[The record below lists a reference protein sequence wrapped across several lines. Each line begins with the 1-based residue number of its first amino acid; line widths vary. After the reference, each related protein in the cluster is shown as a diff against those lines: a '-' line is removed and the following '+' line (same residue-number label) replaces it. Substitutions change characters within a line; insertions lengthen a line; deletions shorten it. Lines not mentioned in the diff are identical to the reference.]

1 MRARALGAVLATL
14 FLLLGAQIAMA
25 VEEASYMVL
34 KSEGQFEVREYAP
47 HVVAETLVE
56 GGFEDA
62 GSRAFQRLFRYISG
76 DNLSQTKV
84 AMTAPVSQTPAGEKI
99 AMTAP
104 VGQRRVENR
113 WAVSFMM
120 PQSYTMGSLPKP
132 NNPAVVLRQVPAQK
146 MAVVRYSGTWSEKNF
161 ASHKQELESWMRAQ
175 GLISSGPAMWA
186 RFNAPYTLWFL
197 RRNEIQIP
205 IE

>member
-1 MRARALGAVLATL
+1 MKARVLGGVLATL
-14 FLLLGAQIAMA
+14 FLLMGAEVAMA
-25 VEEASYMVL
+25 VEEASYAVL
-34 KSEGQFEVREYAP
+34 KREGEFELREYAP

-76 DNLSQTKV
+76 DNVSQTKV

-104 VGQRRVENR
+104 VGQQRVDNR

-120 PQSYTMGSLPKP
+120 PQSFTMASLPKP
-132 NNPAVVLRQVPAQK
+132 NDPAVVLRQVPARR
-146 MAVVRYSGTWSEKNF
+146 MAVIRYSGTWSENNY
-161 ASHKQELESWMRAQ
+161 ASHKQELESWMRKEGMA
-175 GLISSGPAMWA
+175 SSGPAMWA
-186 RFNAPYTLWFL
+186 RFNAPFTLWFL
-197 RRNEIQIP
+197 RRNEIQVP
-205 IE
+205 VA

>member
-1 MRARALGAVLATL
+1 MKAKVLGAVIATL
-14 FLLLGAQIAMA
+14 FLLMGAQVAMA
-25 VEEASYMVL
+25 VEEASYTVL
-34 KSEGQFEVREYAP
+34 KSEGEFELREYAP

-76 DNLSQTKV
+76 DNISQTKV
-84 AMTAPVSQTPAGEKI
+84 AMTAPVSQTPVGEKI
-99 AMTAP
+99 SMTAP

-120 PQSYTMGSLPKP
+120 PQSYTMGSLPTP

-161 ASHKQELESWMRAQ
+161 ASHKQELESWMREQ
-175 GLISSGPAMWA
+175 GMTSSGPAMWA

>member
-1 MRARALGAVLATL
+1 MKARVLGAVIATL
-14 FLLLGAQIAMA
+14 FLLMGAQVAMA
-25 VEEASYMVL
+25 VEEASYAVL

-56 GGFEDA
+56 GRFEDA
-62 GSRAFQRLFRYISG
+62 GSRAFQRLFKYISG

-84 AMTAPVSQTPAGEKI
+84 AMTAPVSQAPAGEKI
-99 AMTAP
+99 SMTAP

-120 PQSYTMGSLPKP
+120 PQSYTMDSLPTP

-146 MAVVRYSGTWSEKNF
+146 MAVIRYSGTWSEKNY
-161 ASHKQELESWMRAQ
+161 ASHKQELESWMREEGMTSA
-175 GLISSGPAMWA
+175 GPAMWA
-186 RFNAPYTLWFL
+186 RFNAPFTLWFL
-197 RRNEIQIP
+197 RRNEIQVP
-205 IE
+205 VE

>member
-1 MRARALGAVLATL
+1 VKTKALGAVLATL
-14 FLLLGAQIAMA
+14 FLLMGAQVAMA
-25 VEEASYMVL
+25 VEEASYAVL
-34 KSEGQFEVREYAP
+34 KREGRFEVREYAP

-99 AMTAP
+99 SMTAP

-120 PQSYTMGSLPKP
+120 PQSYTLGSLPKP
-132 NNPAVVLRQVPAQK
+132 NDPAVVLRQVPAQK
-146 MAVVRYSGTWSEKNF
+146 MAVVRYSGTWSEKNY
-161 ASHKQELESWMRAQ
+161 ARHKQELESWMHEA
-175 GLISSGPAMWA
+175 GMTSSGPEMWA
-186 RFNAPYTLWFL
+186 RFNAPFTPWFL
-197 RRNEIQIP
+197 RRNEIQVP
-205 IE
+205 VE

>member
-1 MRARALGAVLATL
+1 MKTKALGAVLATL
-14 FLLLGAQIAMA
+14 FLLMGAQVAMA
-25 VEEASYMVL
+25 VEEASYAVL
-34 KSEGQFEVREYAP
+34 KREGRFEVREYAP

-99 AMTAP
+99 SMTAP

-120 PQSYTMGSLPKP
+120 PQSYTLGSLPKP
-132 NNPAVVLRQVPAQK
+132 NDPAVVLRQVPAQK
-146 MAVVRYSGTWSEKNF
+146 MAVVRYSGTWSEKNY
-161 ASHKQELESWMRAQ
+161 ARHKQELESWMHEA
-175 GLISSGPAMWA
+175 GMTSSGPEMWA
-186 RFNAPYTLWFL
+186 RFNAPFTPWFL
-197 RRNEIQIP
+197 RRNEIQVP
-205 IE
+205 VE